1 MLGTAETLRAAD
13 DHASAAQELERALGL
28 GVLEPPLEAEARVR
42 LADCYRDL
50 NRHEDSYRAIGP
62 LLDDPPDPTWRARA
76 LIRMARVLYFRADL
90 DAARAACVDATSVLA
105 PTDLHNDYA
114 QAELWLA
121 HSLYALG
128 RHDKAN
134 AAYQATIA
142 SARRGGSTWLEA
154 AALSSFA
161 HGRIRAGRVRE
172 AERVLREALDLDT
185 GIAYRPG
192 MSKIRLHLCVCRL
205 HTGDWDGF
213 DAAVEEAL
221 RTYRELG
228 DRSGIAQALL
238 MRARGERYRGRD
250 GSRYLEEAE
259 VAAAVAGFKRAKELI
274 TGERAEAALDRGDFH
289 RAAQMLGDLLDRF
302 RVEDLGEDLVVDV
315 KAGLARAL
323 HELGRSEEAETHARR
338 ALRIAEDN
346 EDVIGS
352 AAARVALGIA
362 TGDAELIE
370 EAISVYA
377 AAGERCE
384 LHRAHRAAA
393 RVLWDG
399 PARAWHVRQEKR
411 LARELGL
418 EDAAPADARD
428 AFDVTKLAGLADVV
442 ARARE
447 LAHFDGGVLVTGER
461 GVGRA
466 RIAEEIHRAARR
478 PGPLVRLACGTV
490 SGDQIHRE
498 LYGEP
503 GGVDGALVRA
513 RRGTLLLEDVDEL
526 ADAAQSVVAG
536 ALAAGHEADA
546 APFALVATADADL
559 AERVRRGAF
568 RRDLYAQIASLTL
581 PVPSLRERPEDAV
594 AAAAEWVGRDF
605 AKEVADLIRSH
616 DWPGNLGEVR
626 EAVRSALFLANGS
639 PLRVDHFPEVV
650 RRAERR
656 PSLRARIDELETIEI
671 KRALAVARGNK
682 TRAAKD
688 LGISRKGL
696 FDRLKRLGLWEDG
709 DGDGD

>member
-13 DHASAAQELERALGL
+13 DHTSAAHELERALGL
-28 GVLEPPLEAEARVR
+28 GGLDPRLEAEIRVR

-62 LLDDPPDPTWRARA
+62 ILDDPPDPTWRARA
-76 LIRMARVLYFRADL
+76 LIRLARVLYFRADL

-105 PTDLHNDYA
+105 PTDLHDDYA

-121 HSLYALG
+121 HSLYSLG
-128 RHDKAN
+128 RHDEAN

-205 HTGDWDGF
+205 HTGDWEGF

-221 RTYRELG
+221 RAYRELG
-228 DRSGIAQALL
+228 DRGGIAQAML

-250 GSRYLEEAE
+250 GARDLEEAE
-259 VAAAVAGFKRAKELI
+259 EAAAAAGFERAKEMV
-274 TGERAEAALDRGDFH
+274 TEERAEAALGRGEFH
-289 RAAQMLGDLLDRF
+289 RAAHLFGELLDRC
-302 RVEDLGEDLVVDV
+302 RLDDLGEDMMVD
-315 KAGLARAL
+315 AASGLARSL
-323 HELGRSEEAETHARR
+323 HGLGRSEEAETHARR
-338 ALRIAEDN
+338 ALRVAMDN
-346 EDVIGS
+346 EDVIGT
-352 AAARVALGIA
+352 AAAQVALGIV
-362 TGDAELIE
+362 TSDAELIE

-399 PARAWHVRQEKR
+399 PARAWHVRQETR
-411 LARELGL
+411 LAKELGL
-418 EDAAPADARD
+418 EDAAPPAESRD
-428 AFDVTKLAGLADVV
+428 PFDVTKLAGLAGVV

-447 LAHFDGGVLVTGER
+447 LANFPGGILVTGER
-461 GVGRA
+461 GVGRV

-478 PGPLVRLACGTV
+478 PGPLVRLACGSVT
-490 SGDQIHRE
+490 GEQIHRE
-498 LYGEP
+498 LHGAP
-503 GGVDGALVRA
+503 GAEDGALLRA
-513 RRGTLLLEDVDEL
+513 RRGTLLLEGVDEL
-526 ADAAQSVVAG
+526 TDGGQSVVAG
-536 ALAAGHEADA
+536 ALVAGYEDETP
-546 APFALVATADADL
+546 PFAVVATAGADL
-559 AERVRRGAF
+559 VERVRRGAF
-568 RRDLYAQIASLTL
+568 RRDLYAQIAALTL

-605 AKEVADLIRSH
+605 AKEVADLIRAH

-626 EAVRSALFLANGS
+626 EAVRSALFLANGL
-639 PLRVDHFPEVV
+639 PLRVDHFPEVA
-650 RRAERR
+650 RRAARQ
-656 PSLRARIDELETIEI
+656 PGLRARIDELETIEI

-709 DGDGD
+709 EED